1 MSTVLVTGGAG
12 FIGSHLCRALLREGR
27 EVIAY
32 DNLDDFYD
40 VRIKRANLA
49 SLQEHARFRFIEG
62 DIRDRAALDA
72 LFRAHAIE
80 SVVHLAARAGVRPSI
95 EQPVL
100 YADVNVT
107 GTATLL
113 EAMHDADVRHMLFAS
128 SSSVYGNQEKV
139 PFSEDDPV
147 DHPISPYAATKKAG
161 ELLCHSY
168 VHTCGMNIWCLR
180 FFTVYGPGQ
189 RPEMAIARFLR
200 AAHVDEVVTVYGD
213 GSMMRDFT
221 YVDDI
226 VRGVVA
232 ALPRVQGYE
241 IANIGGAH
249 AHALHEVLDIVE
261 QVSGRT
267 LERRHVPVPEGDV
280 RMTSADTSR
289 AARLFGFHPSVPLAE
304 GIRRQWQS
312 MQQQTVVVEA
322 ATTTSFSS

>member
-1 MSTVLVTGGAG
+1 MILVTGGAG
-12 FIGSHLCRALLREGR
+12 FIGTHLCRLLLRNR
-27 EVIAY
+27 HEVIAY

-49 SLQEHARFRFIEG
+49 SLQNDTRYRFIEG

-95 EQPVL
+95 EHPVL
-100 YADVNVT
+100 YVDVNVT

-113 EAMHDADVRHMLFAS
+113 EAMHAADVRRMLFAS
-128 SSSVYGNQEKV
+128 SSSVYGNQGKV

-168 VHTCGMNIWCLR
+168 VHTRGMHIWCLR

-200 AAHVDEVVTVYGD
+200 AAQTGTAVTVHGD

-221 YVDDI
+221 FVDDI
-226 VRGVVA
+226 IRGVVA
-232 ALPRVQGYE
+232 ALPRVQGYK

-249 AHALHEVLDIVE
+249 THALHEVLDIVE
-261 QVSGRT
+261 QVSGRI
-267 LERRHVPVPEGDV
+267 LERRYVPVPEGDV
-280 RMTSADTSR
+280 RVTSADTSR
-289 AARLFGFHPSVPLAE
+289 AAELFGFHPSVTLEE
-304 GIRRQWQS
+304 GIRQQWQS
-312 MQQQTVVVEA
+312 MQQNSVAVEA
-322 ATTTSFSS
+322 ATTNSFTL